1 MTGATPQD
9 LTLVLRAARLAC
21 ARHAGQV
28 KNRQRRSVIEH
39 CLEVAQLVA
48 EAGFPGEVVA
58 AAVLHDTVE
67 KTDTELHELEEQF
80 GSRVRALVEAVTD
93 LPGES
98 KAAIHARLKS
108 APTEAQTIKC
118 ADIASNLEALARVGE
133 LTTKDL
139 EDKAATLAMLSRA
152 DPSLAERA
160 ARIIARGA
168 GE

>member
-1 MTGATPQD
+1 MTGANTQD
-9 LTLVLRAARLAC
+9 LMLVLHAARLAC

-28 KNRQRRSVIEH
+28 KNRQRRSVIDH

-67 KTDTELHELEEQF
+67 KTDTELHELEDQF

-108 APTEAQTIKC
+108 APTEAQTVKC

-139 EDKAATLAMLSRA
+139 EDKTATLAVLSHA